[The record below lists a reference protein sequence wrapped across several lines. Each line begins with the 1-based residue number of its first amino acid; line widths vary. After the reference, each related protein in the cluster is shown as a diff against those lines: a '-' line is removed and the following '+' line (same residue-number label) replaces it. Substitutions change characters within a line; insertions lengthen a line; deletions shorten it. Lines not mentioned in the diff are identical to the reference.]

1 MTDTFIERLIERHAK
16 GLPGR
21 KFQMAKAAIARFDF
35 FDAPP
40 TARQSAVLVLLFP
53 KDGQWHVV
61 LTERVGNVNDPH
73 SNQISFPGG
82 SLEEN
87 DVSLADCALRETH
100 EEVGILPETVTIIG
114 KMTDLYIPVS
124 NFHVHPF
131 LAWTDAPPQYERQI
145 TEVKHVIEAPLHVL
159 QNAENHK
166 RKDMTTTRLELKNV
180 PYFDVNGKIVWGAT
194 AMMLSELLEII
205 GGLHKNAASPSDE
218 PV

>member
-1 MTDTFIERLIERHAK
+1 MTDIFIERLIERHAK

-40 TARQSAVLVLLFP
+40 TARQSAVLILLFP

-61 LTERVGNVNDPH
+61 LTERVGNPNDPH

-87 DVSLADCALRETH
+87 DASLAFCALRETH
-100 EEVGILPETVTIIG
+100 EEVGILPETVTLIG

-145 TEVKHVIEAPLHVL
+145 TEVKHVIERCFNDVFDLRNLPFILRGCICPSQKRMNVKITNRNVQIRHFANNCHRFG
-159 QNAENHK
+159 QNTHFFVRFAQ
-166 RKDMTTTRLELKNV
+166 R
-180 PYFDVNGKIVWGAT
+180 A
-194 AMMLSELLEII
+194 I
-205 GGLHKNAASPSDE
+205 G
-218 PV
+218 